1 MRALNLRWGP
11 THIIIAANIIMYI
24 VTSVAGGNFI
34 QTEFSPT
41 YIYLAQFNAFI
52 HSYGWQ
58 KVNVLTST
66 SAFTVSVPC
75 PALWQL
81 FTSMFVH
88 ANIMHIFGNM
98 FFLLI
103 FGYRAE
109 VLFRSREYYFIYFA
123 SGLLGNVLSLFLI
136 PDFTDGVPMSSV
148 GASGAIFGVFGAS
161 VIFIRRAIGQSIIGA
176 LMYAFF
182 LLMMNVGPGVNVFAH
197 LGGLVAGLLIGY
209 WLAKRRMRIV
219 HTYSYSFSVNH

>member
-1 MRALNLRWGP
+1 MRVLNLRWGP
-11 THIIIAANIIMYI
+11 THIIIAANIIIYI

-34 QTEFSPT
+34 QTEFSPM
-41 YIYLAQFNAFI
+41 YIYLAQFNYLIQNF
-52 HSYGWQ
+52 GWQ
-58 KVNVLTST
+58 TVNG
-66 SAFTVSVPC
+66 VSLPC

-88 ANIMHIFGNM
+88 ANLVHIFGNM

-123 SGLLGNVLSLFLI
+123 SGLFGNVLSLFLM
-136 PDFTDGVPMSSV
+136 PDYTISV

-176 LMYAFF
+176 LIYAFF
-182 LLMMNVGPGVNVFAH
+182 LFMMNVGPGVNIFAH